1 MFLVNRA
8 VKGVPSLAALAF
20 WEGISLSVWW
30 RKATQ
35 SLCLI
40 SHRDMRFL
48 ESHFTKETC
57 VINR

>member
-20 WEGISLSVWW
+20 WEGTSLSVWW

-40 SHRDMRFL
+40 SHRGMSFL
-48 ESHFTKETC
+48 E
-57 VINR
+57 